1 MIQRPSRSF
10 RLRDRPYLI
19 TCAIV
24 GAVLVVLAILVLEL
38 VVFFESGKASK
49 PVSPRVS
56 SVAPTTPRPG
66 SR

>member
-1 MIQRPSRSF
+1 MTQRPSRSV

-19 TCAIV
+19 TCVIT

-38 VVFFESGKASK
+38 VIFFEFGRASK
-49 PVSPRVS
+49 TPPPRVS
-56 SVAPTTPRPG
+56 SVALTTPRPG